1 MVKRKSLIEN
11 QFRLKKINFRVNDF
25 YLLKEIYQKR
35 YFPLTLSKMI
45 NINSNSFNFIEDER
59 SELEL
64 LFLFNTNNF

>member
-45 NINSNSFNFIEDER
+45 NINSNSFNFMEDER